1 MQNIHI
7 LWADDEIELLKPH
20 ILFLESKG
28 YQVTTV
34 NNGLDAVE
42 SITGSRFDLVFLDEN
57 MPGVSGLDA
66 LNQIKELREDLPV
79 VMITKSEEEQIM
91 EDAIG
96 SKIEDYLIKPVNPK
110 QILMSIKK
118 IVDNKRLVTEKVTS
132 KYQQEFRNIMMALM
146 ENLDWESWKSIYKKL
161 VYYELEIQRSNET
174 GMEEVLQTQKHETN
188 REFAK
193 YIEKNYI
200 RFLDYDNKEAPTMS
214 HTLMNRRI
222 VPQMGNEPVFLIL
235 IDNLRFDQW
244 RFIQPL
250 ISELFR
256 VEDEDMYLSLLPT
269 TTQYCRNALFA
280 GLLPSDI
287 EKRFPKKW
295 SNDEE
300 EGGKNLHE
308 EFFLKDLLQRLR
320 VNNVKT
326 SYTKIVHL
334 GQGKDLV
341 DDIPNM
347 FDNDLN
353 AIVYNF
359 VDTLSHARTDYK
371 VMRELAEDEAAY
383 RSLTLSW
390 FEHSPLYE
398 ALKRISEK
406 KAKVIITT
414 DHGSVKVTD
423 PVKVIGDKKTTT
435 NLRYKTGR
443 NLDFNPKEVFH
454 IKDPSKAGLPT
465 QHLSSN
471 FIFCRNSDFFVY
483 PNNLNHYAKYY
494 RDTIQHGGISVEE
507 MMVPLITLSSK

>member
-1 MQNIHI
+1 MQQINI

-28 YQVTTV
+28 YDVSTV

-42 SITGSRFDLVFLDEN
+42 EVKSNPYDLVFLDEN

-79 VMITKSEEEQIM
+79 VMITKSEEEHIM

-118 IVDNKRLVTEKVTS
+118 IVDNKRLVTEQVTS
-132 KYQQEFRNIMMALM
+132 KYQQEFRNIMMSLM
-146 ENLDWESWKSIYKKL
+146 DNLDFEQWKSIYKKI
-161 VYYELEIQRSNET
+161 VYYELQIQRSNET
-174 GMEEVLQTQKHETN
+174 GMEEVLETQKTETN
-188 REFAK
+188 KEFAK
-193 YIEKNYI
+193 YIEKNYLD
-200 RFLDYDNKEAPTMS
+200 FLDYDNPEAPIMS
-214 HTLMNRRI
+214 HTLMSKSI
-222 VPQMGNEPVFLIL
+222 VPEMGKEPVFLIL
-235 IDNLRFDQW
+235 IDNLRYDQW

-250 ISELFR
+250 VANLFR
-256 VEDEDMYLSLLPT
+256 VDNEDMYLSILPT

-280 GLLPSDI
+280 GLLPADI
-287 EKRFPKKW
+287 EKRFQNKW
-295 SNDEE
+295 SNDED

-308 EFFLKDLLQRLR
+308 EEFLNDLLKRLR
-320 VNNVKT
+320 VDART
-326 SYTKIVHL
+326 SYTKVVHL
-334 GQGKDLV
+334 NQGKDLV
-341 DDIPNM
+341 DDIPNL
-347 FDNDLN
+347 FDYDLN
-353 AIVYNF
+353 VIVYNF

-371 VMRELAEDEAAY
+371 VMRELAENEAAY

-390 FEHSPLYE
+390 FEHSPLYD
-398 ALKRISEK
+398 ALKRIAEK

-443 NLDFNPKEVFH
+443 NLDFNKKEVFH
-454 IKDPSKAGLPT
+454 IKDPKKAGLPS

-471 FIFCRNSDFFVY
+471 FIFCKNADFFVY

-507 MMVPLITLSSK
+507 MMVPLIKLSSK

>member
-1 MQNIHI
+1 MSKIKI

-20 ILFLESKG
+20 ILFLEAKG
-28 YQVTTV
+28 YDVATV
-34 NNGLDAVE
+34 NNGVDAVDYVQANQY
-42 SITGSRFDLVFLDEN
+42 DLVFLDEN
-57 MPGVSGLDA
+57 MPGISGLDA
-66 LNQIKELREDLPV
+66 LNQIKELQENLPV
-79 VMITKSEEEQIM
+79 IMITKSEEEHIM

-96 SKIEDYLIKPVNPK
+96 SKIADYLIKPVNPN
-110 QILMSIKK
+110 QILLSIKK
-118 IVDNKRLVTEKVTS
+118 TVDNKRLFTEKVTS

-146 ENLDWESWKSIYKKL
+146 DHLDFDKWKALYKKM
-161 VYYELEIQRSNET
+161 VYYELEIQKSNET
-174 GMEEVLQTQKHETN
+174 GMEEVMETQKSETN

-193 YIEKNYI
+193 YIEKNYVD
-200 RFLDYDNKEAPTMS
+200 FLNYDNKEAPIMS
-214 HTLMNRRI
+214 HTLMHRSV
-222 VPQMGNEPVFLIL
+222 VPEIGEEPVFFFL

-244 RFIQPL
+244 KFIQPL

-256 VEDEDMYLSLLPT
+256 VDNEDMYLTILPT
-269 TTQYCRNALFA
+269 TTQYCRNSLFA

-287 EKRFPKKW
+287 EKRFPNKW

-300 EGGKNLHE
+300 DGGKNLHE
-308 EFFLKDLLQRLR
+308 AEFLDDLLKRLR
-320 VNNVKT
+320 VEAKT

-334 GQGKDLV
+334 NQGKDLV
-341 DDIPNM
+341 EDIPNM

-353 AIVYNF
+353 VIVYNF
-359 VDTLSHARTDYK
+359 VDTLSHARTDNK

-390 FEHSPLYE
+390 FEHSPLYD

-423 PVKVIGDKKTTT
+423 AVKVIGDRKTTT

-443 NLDFNPKEVFH
+443 NLDFKAKEVFQ
-454 IKDPSKAGLPT
+454 IKEPQKAGLPV

-471 FIFCRNSDFFVY
+471 FIFCKNADFFVY

-494 RDTIQHGGISVEE
+494 KNTIQHGGISIEE
-507 MMVPLITLSSK
+507 MMVPFIKLSSK

>member
-1 MQNIHI
+1 MQDINI

-28 YQVTTV
+28 YGVTTV
-34 NNGLDAVE
+34 NNGIDA
-42 SITGSRFDLVFLDEN
+42 IDNIKANNYDLVFLDEN
-57 MPGVSGLDA
+57 MPGISGLDA

-79 VMITKSEEEQIM
+79 IMITKSEEEHIM

-110 QILMSIKK
+110 QILLSIKK
-118 IVDNKRLVTEKVTS
+118 IIDNKRLVTEKVTS
-132 KYQQEFRNIMMALM
+132 RYQQEFRNIMMALM
-146 ENLDWESWKSIYKKL
+146 ERLDFESWKSIYKKL

-174 GMEEVLQTQKHETN
+174 GMEEVLQTQKNETN

-193 YIEKNYI
+193 YIEQNYI
-200 RFLDYDNKEAPTMS
+200 DFLDYDNPEAPVMS
-214 HTLMNRRI
+214 HTLMHKRI
-222 VPQMGNEPVFLIL
+222 VPELGNEPVFLVL

-244 RFIQPL
+244 KFLQPM
-250 ISELFR
+250 ISKLFR
-256 VEDEDMYLSLLPT
+256 VEDEDMYLSILPT
-269 TTQYCRNALFA
+269 TTQYCRNSLFA
-280 GLLPSDI
+280 GLLPADI
-287 EKRFPKKW
+287 EKRFPNKW

-300 EGGKNLHE
+300 EGGKNLYE
-308 EFFLKDLLQRLR
+308 ADFMNDLFQRLR
-320 VNNVKT
+320 ISPKT
-326 SYTKIVHL
+326 SYTKVVHL
-334 GQGKDLV
+334 NQGKDLV

-353 AIVYNF
+353 VIVYNF

-390 FEHSPLYE
+390 FEHSPLYD

-443 NLDFNPKEVFH
+443 NLNFNPKEVFQ
-454 IKDPSKAGLPT
+454 IKDPRKAGLPV

-471 FIFCRNSDFFVY
+471 FIFCRNADFFVY

-507 MMVPLITLSSK
+507 MMVPLIKLSSR